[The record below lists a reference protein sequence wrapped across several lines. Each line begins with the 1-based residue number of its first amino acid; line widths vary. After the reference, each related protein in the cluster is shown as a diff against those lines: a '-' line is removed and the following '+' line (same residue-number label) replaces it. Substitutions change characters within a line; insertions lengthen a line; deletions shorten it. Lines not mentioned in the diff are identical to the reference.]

1 MSIERYISIIG
12 MRCTAGRWVKVKYY
26 IGWVNKMLVFNT
38 KCFANS
44 NSVIYFMD
52 FLNYKV
58 LVETDIA

>member
-1 MSIERYISIIG
+1 
-12 MRCTAGRWVKVKYY
+12 MRCTAGRWVIKKYY
-26 IGWVNKMLVFNT
+26 IGWINKLLVFNT